1 MAFRDVLPSRKPCCT
16 KRRVTILEVLSCSN
30 QSLDYLST
38 VWLWISA
45 VNTSKIHYF
54 GAQIGYVDRPAAMD
68 RYDALEPTYCFEF
81 IGMLWTCQIQVDISG
96 HGLRERGL
104 GNCSSKTSWSLPQC
118 GHFNV
123 LSVTGES
130 SFSDCRI
137 GRPDIIEAK
146 IMELASVL
154 TWWALDLCQIP

>member
-1 MAFRDVLPSRKPCCT
+1 MA
-16 KRRVTILEVLSCSN
+16 
-30 QSLDYLST
+30 
-38 VWLWISA
+38 
-45 VNTSKIHYF
+45 
-54 GAQIGYVDRPAAMD
+54 
-68 RYDALEPTYCFEF
+68 RYNALEPTYCLEL
-81 IGMLWTCQIQVDISG
+81 IEMLGACRVQVAISG

-137 GRPDIIEAK
+137 GLPDIIAAK
-146 IMELASVL
+146 VMELASVL
-154 TWWALDLCQIP
+154 TW

>member
-1 MAFRDVLPSRKPCCT
+1 MDK
-16 KRRVTILEVLSCSN
+16 
-30 QSLDYLST
+30 
-38 VWLWISA
+38 
-45 VNTSKIHYF
+45 
-54 GAQIGYVDRPAAMD
+54 PAAMA
-68 RYDALEPTYCFEF
+68 RYNALEPTYCFEF
-81 IGMLWTCQIQVDISG
+81 IEMLGTYRVPVDISG
-96 HGLRERGL
+96 HGLRGRGL

-130 SFSDCRI
+130 SFSDSGI

-154 TWWALDLCQIP
+154 T

>member
-1 MAFRDVLPSRKPCCT
+1 
-16 KRRVTILEVLSCSN
+16 
-30 QSLDYLST
+30 
-38 VWLWISA
+38 
-45 VNTSKIHYF
+45 
-54 GAQIGYVDRPAAMD
+54 MD
-68 RYDALEPTYCFEF
+68 RYDALEPTYCLEL
-81 IGMLWTCQIQVDISG
+81 IEMLGAYGVPSDISG

-104 GNCSSKTSWSLPQC
+104 GNCSSRTSWSLPQW

-130 SFSDCRI
+130 SFSDCWI

-154 TWWALDLCQIP
+154 TW